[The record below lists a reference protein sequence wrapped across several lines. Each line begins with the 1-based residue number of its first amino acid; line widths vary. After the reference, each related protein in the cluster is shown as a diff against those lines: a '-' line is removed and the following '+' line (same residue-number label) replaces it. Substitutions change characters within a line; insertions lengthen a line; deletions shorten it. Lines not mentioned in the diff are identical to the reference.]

1 MSDEIILQRSTSA
14 PKQQQ
19 TFPTE
24 VIDLPSKGIFYP
36 ENSPLSSGRIELKLM
51 TAKEEDILTSPNLL
65 KKGLAID
72 KLLESLI
79 VNKDIKLGDLL
90 LGDKNAV
97 IFAVRRLAYG
107 DKYGPLELPC
117 PKCQAKNQATV
128 DLGQLTHKE
137 ADETQFKPGENLF
150 EYTLPASKA
159 VVQFKLLTDNDEK
172 AIERD
177 NAALSKISKT
187 ASSEITSR
195 LKKMIISINGETD
208 PAKVK
213 ALVDNMP
220 SRDSLALRQHIREIT
235 PDIDATFEF
244 TCSECGAEERAAVP
258 MTVQFF
264 WPDAR
269 V

>member
-1 MSDEIILQRSTSA
+1 MSDEIILQRNTV
-14 PKQQQ
+14 KQQQ

-36 ENSPLSSGRIELKLM
+36 LNSPLSTGKIELKLM

-65 KKGLAID
+65 KKGMAID

-90 LGDKNAV
+90 LGDKNAI

-107 DKYGPLELPC
+107 DKYGPVELSC
-117 PKCQAKNQATV
+117 PKCQAKNQSTV
-128 DLGQLTHKE
+128 DLSQIKE
-137 ADETQFKPGENLF
+137 KEIDESKFEPGNNVF
-150 EYTLPASKA
+150 EYVLPTSK
-159 VVQFKLLTDNDEK
+159 VMVQFKLLTDSDEK
-172 AIERD
+172 LIEKD
-177 NAALSKISKT
+177 NIALSKISKT
-187 ASSEITSR
+187 TSSEITSR
-195 LKKMIISINGETD
+195 LKKMILSYGGETD
-208 PAKVK
+208 PIKIRT
-213 ALVDNMP
+213 LVDNMP
-220 SRDSLALRQHIREIT
+220 SRDSLALRQHIREVT

-264 WPDAR
+264 WPDTG